1 VRWLATAF
9 WAVLDQGLFASSNFA
24 INVCLAR
31 WLAPHDYGAFTIA
44 YSVFLLLGT
53 AHSALLTDPMI
64 VFGPVKYHN
73 RLGTYVAELRRGHWL
88 FSACTSAGLASLGG
102 LLITAGVGDV
112 GRSLVALALANP
124 FMLLLWLTRRT
135 CYVGTNPR
143 LAASGGLVYMA
154 ILLAGCYGAYRTRSL
169 SGPAAFL
176 LMAVASIVAAQWIK
190 YGLSLRAD
198 GTGKSLRQEIRRDHW
213 TYGRWAVGTGVLSA
227 LILHLYYV
235 VLPLRHGLEATAALK
250 ALTNL
255 AMPGLQSFGILGILA
270 VPRLVRARE
279 TPAFAAAIRRL
290 LVIYVNA
297 GAGYWAV
304 LGVVHAALVRG
315 VYGGAYTSDSW
326 LLWVIGAVV
335 FLVAI
340 IAVLESALRALE
352 RSDALFRAY
361 AGAVA
366 TTCLVGIPLML
377 ATGLTGAAI
386 GLIVAHL
393 CMVFMMAR
401 SVRTACSQTRS

>member
-1 VRWLATAF
+1 
-9 WAVLDQGLFASSNFA
+9 
-24 INVCLAR
+24 
-31 WLAPHDYGAFTIA
+31 
-44 YSVFLLLGT
+44 
-53 AHSALLTDPMI
+53 
-64 VFGPVKYHN
+64 
-73 RLGTYVAELRRGHWL
+73 
-88 FSACTSAGLASLGG
+88 
-102 LLITAGVGDV
+102 
-112 GRSLVALALANP
+112 
-124 FMLLLWLTRRT
+124 
-135 CYVGTNPR
+135 
-143 LAASGGLVYMA
+143 
-154 ILLAGCYGAYRTRSL
+154 
-169 SGPAAFL
+169 
-176 LMAVASIVAAQWIK
+176 
-190 YGLSLRAD
+190 
-198 GTGKSLRQEIRRDHW
+198 
-213 TYGRWAVGTGVLSA
+213 VGTGVLSA

-290 LVIYVNA
+290 LVIYVIA

-315 VYGGAYTSDSW
+315 VYGGAYTSHSW